1 MQIGCNFSP
10 ELMKILE
17 KELDFVDAIKL
28 SKEEYYDKQFEKVGG
43 LKPILFHFIPRIF
56 SDVYLDPEVLERFK
70 QLLSACNIG
79 HVGIHF
85 MPGPDSSEYA
95 SWDQEKLIDFLCK
108 RFAMIKEKLGVKIL
122 IENMPM
128 YAFEKEFEFM
138 ADPDFIS
145 KVCNKADIGLLFDCA
160 HGRISASQIGMS
172 DLEYLKRL
180 PLDRI
185 YEVHVSGPR
194 IIEGRFRDVHD
205 YLQEDDYDYLRRV
218 LSASNPSYVTL
229 EYGGEGE
236 DLVGKSDYN
245 RIMSQISCIKEIV
258 KEASKEGS
266 HE

>member
-1 MQIGCNFSP
+1 MQIGCNYSP
-10 ELMKILE
+10 ELMKIIE
-17 KELDFVDAIKL
+17 KDLGFVDAIKL
-28 SKEEYYDKQFEKVGG
+28 SKEEYFDKQFEKVGG
-43 LKPILFHFIPRIF
+43 LKPILLHFIPRIF
-56 SDVYLDPEVLERFK
+56 SPAYLDPEVLERFK
-70 QLLSACNIG
+70 QLLHACQIG

-85 MPGPDSSEYA
+85 MPGPDCSEYA

-108 RFAMIKEKLGVKIL
+108 RFAMLKEKLGVKIL

-128 YAFEKEFEFM
+128 YAFKKEFEFM

-145 KVCNKADIGLLFDCA
+145 KVCDKADVGLLFDCA
-160 HGRISASQIGMS
+160 HGRISAFQLGLS

-194 IIEGRFRDVHD
+194 IIDNRFMDVHE
-205 YLQEDDYDYLRRV
+205 YLQESDYKFLRHV
-218 LSASNPSYVTL
+218 LSDSNPTYVTL

-236 DLVGKSDYN
+236 DLVGKSDCN
-245 RIMSQISCIKEIV
+245 RIKSQISCIKEIV
-258 KEASKEGS
+258 KAVSKEGA